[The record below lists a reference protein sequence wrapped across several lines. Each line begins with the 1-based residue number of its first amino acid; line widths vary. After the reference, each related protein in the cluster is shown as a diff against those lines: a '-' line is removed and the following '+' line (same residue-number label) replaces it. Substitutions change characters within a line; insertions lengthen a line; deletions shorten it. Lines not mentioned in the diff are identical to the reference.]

1 MMSWAKVAVE
11 VKHGLI
17 LSIFLKWSWQVLL
30 MDCLWDVKKQGV
42 RDDNK
47 GCRLNNW
54 KDVIAITL
62 TKKTSGGTDF
72 EEIIRSSVLDLV
84 SLR

>member
-1 MMSWAKVAVE
+1 
-11 VKHGLI
+11 
-17 LSIFLKWSWQVLL
+17 